1 MLGTASWWD
10 CFLTLYWNIL
20 LLLQKHD
27 SQDGDILLL
36 FSIKLCFLSS
46 ANLMESFSIQI
57 FSENTD

>member
-10 CFLTLYWNIL
+10 SFLTLYQEIL

-27 SQDGDILLL
+27 SQDGDIPLL
-36 FSIKLCFLSS
+36 FIVRLYFFS

-57 FSENTD
+57 FSENTE